1 MAAPVDEGRWDPK
14 VVALAH
20 AVKLDDPV
28 LVDRVWE
35 KLRLSH
41 GIHLRRDTGADPL
54 EFAAEA
60 LTIAEGRGLLRRLAI
75 DLMNGELVLPGFEER
90 LTALLGATAF
100 NLQSFVN
107 GDFTPKS
114 ALVSARRFLDSC
126 DRVCRID
133 IGGRHRGTGVLV
145 RPTLV
150 ATAAHVVQELVRV
163 DGGAMAAVP
172 GSREALRLTFGYAE
186 DYLPPPAGVARGAAG
201 LQAVPPPGVA
211 AGPRFHSPPGD
222 RQIGASED
230 VRVFEGEVAE
240 LHAEWLAWC
249 SLPTAS
255 ERLGLEDVRDISGI
269 TDADG
274 PWDLALIR
282 LAQPR
287 RVDRRTRLGAQPPGD
302 PFPVHVLH
310 HPGRASGTA
319 EPLLWSIG
327 RLDEQLGAPAV
338 RYLHDAN
345 TVSGSSGAPVFD
357 DEWRVVALHQGGS
370 RTLQAIGDAA
380 GVPAEARNRAVPV
393 CRWLA
398 KLDELE
404 DVVPYLQEVGGPA
417 GPRRVVGRRGTQERL
432 WRALREGAPAEDR
445 LLVVRGEPG
454 TGLRFTK
461 RLVGEYVRRHSDGV
475 VVSLDVAN
483 ALGTDAAGFAEYIA
497 GTLSAELDVAC
508 GAPVTTGQSQV
519 RNGIAPRLGAVLDGV
534 GGSRAVWLVF
544 EGFDRAR
551 VSDQHG
557 IDNLLLSL
565 IGALPDYRTV
575 RLVMVSWQQTPPERF
590 ALSVED
596 LKPPT
601 AEDVAYALVGPG
613 GRPGPDDV
621 AFAEFAL
628 ARAKAEDLTGY
639 RAASRAID
647 LILALVKAREVA

>member
-35 KLRLSH
+35 RLRLAH

-60 LTIAEGRGLLRRLAI
+60 LHVAEGRGLLRALAI
-75 DLMNGELVLPGFEER
+75 ELINQELVLPEFEER
-90 LTALLGATAF
+90 LTAMVGATAF
-100 NLQSFVN
+100 NLQLFVN

-133 IGGRHRGTGVLV
+133 VDGRHHGTGVLV

-150 ATAAHVVQELVRV
+150 ATAAHVVQDLVRV
-163 DGGAMAAVP
+163 ENGVLTAVE
-172 GSREALRLTFGYAE
+172 GSREKLTLTFGYAE
-186 DYLPPPAGVARGAAG
+186 DYLPPPAAEPRGAAG
-201 LQAVPPPGVA
+201 LQVVPE
-211 AGPRFHSPPGD
+211 
-222 RQIGASED
+222 Q

-240 LHAEWLAWC
+240 PHEQWLAWG

-255 ERLGLEDVRDISGI
+255 ERLGLLDVRDIAGI
-269 TDADG
+269 TESDG

-282 LAQPR
+282 LAEPR
-287 RVDRRTRLGAQPPGD
+287 RVDRRTRLGSRPPGD
-302 PFPVHVLH
+302 KFPVHVLH
-310 HPGRASGTA
+310 HPGRASGVA

-327 RLDEQLGAPAV
+327 QLDEQLGAPAV

-345 TVSGSSGAPVFD
+345 TVAGSSGAPLFD
-357 DEWRVVALHQGGS
+357 DEWRVVALHQGGG
-370 RTLQAIGDAA
+370 RTLQAVGDAPS
-380 GVPAEARNRAVPV
+380 VPAEARNRAVPV
-393 CRWLA
+393 CRWLS

-404 DVVPYLQEVGGPA
+404 DVVPYLQEVRGPA
-417 GPRRVVGRRGTQERL
+417 GPQRVVGRRGTQERL

-445 LLVVRGEPG
+445 LLIVRGEPD

-461 RLVGEYVRRHSDGV
+461 RLVGEYVRTYSDGV
-475 VVSLDVAN
+475 VVALDVAN
-483 ALGTDAAGFAEYIA
+483 ALGTDAAGFAEHIA
-497 GTLSAELDVAC
+497 GTLSAELDPAC

-534 GGSRAVWLVF
+534 AGRRAVWLVF

-575 RLVMVSWQQTPPERF
+575 RLVMVSWQQTPPDRF

-613 GRPGPDDV
+613 GRPGEDDV
-621 AFAEFAL
+621 ALAEFAL
-628 ARAKAEDLTGY
+628 ERAKAGNLTGY
-639 RAASRAID
+639 RAAAKAIE
-647 LILALVKAREVA
+647 LVLGMLKAREVA

>member
-1 MAAPVDEGRWDPK
+1 MDENRWDPE

-35 KLRLSH
+35 PLRLAH
-41 GIHLRRDTGADPL
+41 AIHLRRDTGADPL

-60 LTIAEGRGLLRRLAI
+60 LTIAERRGLLRRLAI
-75 DLMNGELVLPGFEER
+75 DLINGELVLPGFEER

-133 IGGRHRGTGVLV
+133 VDGEHRGTGVLV

-150 ATAAHVVQELVRV
+150 ATAAHVVQALVRL
-163 DGGAMAAVP
+163 DGGVMAALP

-186 DYLPPPAGVARGAAG
+186 DYLPAPAGEPRGAGG
-201 LQAVPPPGVA
+201 LQAVRG
-211 AGPRFHSPPGD
+211 SD
-222 RQIGASED
+222 E
-230 VRVFEGEVAE
+230 VRVFQGEVAE
-240 LHAEWLAWC
+240 LHAQWLAWC

-255 ERLGLEDVRDISGI
+255 ERLGLEDVRDIAGI

-287 RVDRRTRLGAQPPGD
+287 RVDRRTRLSTQPPAD

-345 TVSGSSGAPVFD
+345 TVAGSSGAPVFD
-357 DEWRVVALHQGGS
+357 DEWRVVALHQGGG
-370 RTLQAIGDAA
+370 RTLQAVGDAA
-380 GVPAEARNRAVPV
+380 GVLAQARNRAVPV

-461 RLVGEYVRRHSDGV
+461 RLVGEYVRRYSDGV

-483 ALGTDAAGFAEYIA
+483 ALGTDAAGFAEHIA
-497 GTLSAELDVAC
+497 GALSAGLDVAC
-508 GAPVTTGQSQV
+508 GAPVTTGQSRV
-519 RNGIAPRLGAVLDGV
+519 RDGIAPRLGAVLDGV

-601 AEDVAYALVGPG
+601 AEDVACALVGPG
-613 GRPGPDDV
+613 GKPGPDDV

-628 ARAKAEDLTGY
+628 GRASAENLTGY
-639 RAASRAID
+639 RAASRAIE
-647 LILALVKAREVA
+647 LIRAMLKAREVA